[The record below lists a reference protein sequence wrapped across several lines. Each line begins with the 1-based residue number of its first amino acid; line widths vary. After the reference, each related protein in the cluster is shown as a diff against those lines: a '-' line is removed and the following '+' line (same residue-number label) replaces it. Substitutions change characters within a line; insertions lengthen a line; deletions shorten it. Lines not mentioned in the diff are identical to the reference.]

1 MKFEK
6 IFISIFFISFL
17 TIGLNVYKDYGISV
31 DEVGYRHQGV
41 TILYTLNDYFF
52 PEFSEKIASGKDY
65 FTIPELQKTQIF

>member
-41 TILYTLNDYFF
+41 TILYTLHKWYLMNKRNN
-52 PEFSEKIASGKDY
+52 E
-65 FTIPELQKTQIF
+65 